1 MKSKTFWIAAQRH
14 TAMTNNSKTFWI
26 AAQRHTAMTGEA
38 CLAPTMNS

>member
-26 AAQRHTAMTGEA
+26 AAQNPAAMTGEA
-38 CLAPTMNS
+38 GLAPTMNN